1 MREVILHDEGIIQ
14 PQDFDKKMRGMKCI
28 LGIIIYEI
36 NIRCSAS
43 VDTGIKECLSTILTI
58 NQNVRSLNVRYFN
71 TAMLE

>member
-1 MREVILHDEGIIQ
+1 MS
-14 PQDFDKKMRGMKCI
+14 GMKCI